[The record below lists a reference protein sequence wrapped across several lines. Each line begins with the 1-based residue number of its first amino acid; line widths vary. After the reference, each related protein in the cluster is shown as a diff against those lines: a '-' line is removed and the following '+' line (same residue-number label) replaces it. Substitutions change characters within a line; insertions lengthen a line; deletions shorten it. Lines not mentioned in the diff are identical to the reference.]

1 MYGQIYLR
9 YIGFGL
15 LIFTVAIVCYVE
27 AWNLAVDFAPAWVGD
42 GSSGMVTTT
51 ITTLATSLYNVTEA
65 TTTRTTSTV
74 YNETYTALVCP
85 SGVTSCSG
93 MGEHLDVIVNHPI
106 IPGVPFF
113 TIPTYYTRFNL
124 PDLSFYHTLAY
135 SAITIVTVTWATLGA
150 LGARRKEIVKTQEA
164 RRTTRQ

>member
-1 MYGQIYLR
+1 
-9 YIGFGL
+9 
-15 LIFTVAIVCYVE
+15 
-27 AWNLAVDFAPAWVGD
+27 
-42 GSSGMVTTT
+42 MVTTT
-51 ITTLATSLYNVTEA
+51 ITTLATSFYNVTEA

-74 YNETYTALVCP
+74 YNETYTATMCP

-93 MGEHLDVIVNHPI
+93 MGEHLDVAVNHPI

-113 TIPTYYTRFNL
+113 TIPTYYTRFNP

-164 RRTTRQ
+164 RRMIRQ